1 MIILDFAINKPAFHN
16 FVLIVEKSDCKQQR
30 DNNEVGHGLTE
41 EIKQTVTSQ
50 KRIALIKWE
59 WMRRSSVKRLI
70 NIMKHIK
77 FFSVEICS
85 GNNLA

>member
-50 KRIALIKWE
+50 KRIALIK
-59 WMRRSSVKRLI
+59 
-70 NIMKHIK
+70 
-77 FFSVEICS
+77 
-85 GNNLA
+85 